1 MEDFKLNTLPQELV
15 NQIAAGEVIERPASV
30 VKELVDNSID
40 AGATKI
46 QIKVV
51 NGGMDLIEVSDN
63 GKGIPKESLSE
74 IFKSHTTSK
83 ISSLEDLNTL
93 LTMGFRGEALST
105 IVSVAEASLISKH
118 SNSDTGGEIVFK
130 SFNDFS
136 IKKAARESGT
146 VIAVKNIFSNIPAR
160 RKFLKTAQTEYKKI
174 LDILYSY
181 FLIYPNIH
189 FTIQKDSKVV
199 IDLKGIPDSKENSVV
214 KERIIEVLKEDF
226 VERMIKVFFDGGG
239 IKITGLS
246 AHPSDH
252 QKRTNNQYIFVNRRP
267 IWDSGIARAVI
278 QGYERYI
285 PFGERV
291 PFILL
296 MDINPEL
303 IDVNVHPRK
312 EEIRFLNPFRAFSAV
327 EEAIKKSVSG
337 VTSYRVDSEFKP
349 TGEIPSPSS
358 FINRDMDRKIYS
370 PKDISFKSNKSG
382 SVRDSLL
389 FSKEVLNDTVY
400 IKSEHS
406 TEREESGGL
415 RNIFQIFNKYIVI
428 EFEND
433 TLWIIDQ
440 HAAAERIT
448 FEKLKKSDS
457 NSLEKQN
464 LLVPFSLSFSNK
476 EIAVLDE
483 LKKFFS
489 ELGFEYSISKEKIDI
504 HVVPV
509 EFVTADFKKLFDEV
523 FSLSEDIKDISK
535 SLNKMREDILATM
548 SCHGSVRSGQSLH
561 REEMIDIYKKLIK
574 CENPYSCPHGRPAVW
589 KMRLSEID
597 SNFERTY

>member
-1 MEDFKLNTLPQELV
+1 MEGFKLNTLPQELV

-40 AGATKI
+40 AKATKI

-63 GKGIPKESLSE
+63 GRGIPQENLSD
-74 IFKSHTTSK
+74 IFKPHTTSK

-105 IVSVAEASLISKH
+105 ILSVAEVSLISKPF
-118 SNSDTGGEIVFK
+118 NSDIGSKIVFK
-130 SFNDFS
+130 NFNDFT

-146 VIAVKNIFSNIPAR
+146 VVSVKNIFGNIPAR
-160 RKFLKTAQTEYKKI
+160 RKFLKATSTEYKKI
-174 LDILYSY
+174 LDVLYPY

-189 FTIQKDSKVV
+189 FIVQKDSRVV
-199 IDLKGIPDSKENSVV
+199 IDLLSIQDSKENSVV
-214 KERIIEVLKEDF
+214 KERVEEILKEEF
-226 VERMIKVFFDGGG
+226 VSRMLKLFFDGGG
-239 IKITGLS
+239 IKITGLV

-252 QKRTNNQYIFVNRRP
+252 QKRTINQYIFVNGRP
-267 IWDSGIARAVI
+267 IWDSGIVRAVI

-285 PFGERV
+285 PFGERI

-296 MDINPEL
+296 MDIKPEL

-312 EEIRFLNPFRAFSAV
+312 EEIRFLNPFRTYSAV
-327 EEAIKKSVSG
+327 EEAVKKAISG
-337 VTSYRVDSEFKP
+337 VTSYRIDSEFKP
-349 TGEIPSPSS
+349 TVGVTSSS
-358 FINRDMDRKIYS
+358 FVNRDMDRKIYS
-370 PKDISFKSNKSG
+370 SKNISFKPNQSG

-389 FSKEVLNDTVY
+389 FSKEVLNDTLY
-400 IKSEHS
+400 TKNEQPIEN
-406 TEREESGGL
+406 GGSSAV

-428 EFEND
+428 EFENE

-448 FEKLKKSDS
+448 FEKLLNSKEKKI
-457 NSLEKQN
+457 EQQN
-464 LLVPFSLSFSNK
+464 LLVPFTLTFSQK
-476 EIAVLDE
+476 EISVLED
-483 LKKFFS
+483 LKEFFS
-489 ELGFEYSISKEKIDI
+489 DLGFQYAISNEKVDI
-504 HVVPV
+504 QVVPV
-509 EFVTADFKKLFDEV
+509 EFVLANFRKLFDEI
-523 FSLSEDIKDISK
+523 FSLSEDISDISK
-535 SLNKMREDILATM
+535 SLSKMREDILATI
-548 SCHGSVRSGQSLH
+548 SCHTSVRSGQSLH
-561 REEMIDIYKKLIK
+561 REEMIDIYKKLIG

-589 KMRLSEID
+589 KMKLSEID

>member
-1 MEDFKLNTLPQELV
+1 MEKVKLNTLPQEIV
-15 NQIAAGEVIERPASV
+15 NQIAAGEVIERPASI

-40 AGATKI
+40 AKATKI
-46 QIKVV
+46 QIKVE
-51 NGGMDLIEVSDN
+51 NGGIDLIEVSDN
-63 GKGIPKESLSE
+63 GIGIEEKNLESV
-74 IFKSHTTSK
+74 FKPHTTSK

-105 IVSVAEASLISKH
+105 ILSVADINLVSKYVDSDIAS
-118 SNSDTGGEIVFK
+118 EITFK

-146 VIAVKNIFSNIPAR
+146 VITVKNIFGNIPAR
-160 RKFLKTAQTEYKKI
+160 RKYLKTAQTEYKKI
-174 LDILYSY
+174 LDILFPY

-189 FTIQKDSKVV
+189 FTVTKDGKNT
-199 IDLKGIPDSKENSVV
+199 IDLKEIKGAKENTIV
-214 KERIIEVLKEDF
+214 KESVEEILKEEF
-226 VERMIKVFFDGGG
+226 VKRMLKVFYDGSGM
-239 IKITGLS
+239 KVTGLI

-252 QKRTNNQYIFVNRRP
+252 QKRANHQYIFVNRRP
-267 IWDSGIARAVI
+267 IWDSGIAKAVL

-296 MDINPEL
+296 LDIRPDL

-312 EEIRFLNPFRAFSAV
+312 EEIRFLNPFRAFSGV
-327 EEAIKKSVSG
+327 EEAIKKALS
-337 VTSYRVDSEFKP
+337 TTMSYRIDSEYKP
-349 TGEIPSPSS
+349 SNTQSLSLVNTDVQGRMYKS
-358 FINRDMDRKIYS
+358 R
-370 PKDISFKSNKSG
+370 DISFKPVQSG

-389 FSKEVLNDTVY
+389 FSKEILSDTSY
-400 IKSEHS
+400 IKNDGKKED
-406 TEREESGGL
+406 EVSGF

-448 FEKLKKSDS
+448 FEKLLKLKGKDID
-457 NSLEKQN
+457 KQSM
-464 LLVPFSLSFSNK
+464 LVPISIKFSVK
-476 EIAVLDE
+476 ELEVLKE
-483 LKKFFS
+483 LKKFFID
-489 ELGFEYSISKEKIDI
+489 LGFEYSVIKDGIEIMT
-504 HVVPV
+504 VPV
-509 EFVTADFKKLFDEV
+509 EFVGSDFEKLFDEI
-523 FSLSEDIKDISK
+523 FELSDDIKDIGK
-535 SLNKMREDILATM
+535 NIKKLKDDVLATM

-561 REEMIDIYKKLIK
+561 RDEMVDIYKKLIK

-589 KMRLSEID
+589 KLKLSDID

>member
-146 VIAVKNIFSNIPAR
+146 VISVKNIFSNIPAR

-174 LDILYSY
+174 LDILYPY

-199 IDLKGIPDSKENSVV
+199 IDLKEIPNSKENSIV
-214 KERIIEVLKEDF
+214 KERINEVLKEDF

-349 TGEIPSPSS
+349 TGEISSPSS

-483 LKKFFS
+483 LKEFFS